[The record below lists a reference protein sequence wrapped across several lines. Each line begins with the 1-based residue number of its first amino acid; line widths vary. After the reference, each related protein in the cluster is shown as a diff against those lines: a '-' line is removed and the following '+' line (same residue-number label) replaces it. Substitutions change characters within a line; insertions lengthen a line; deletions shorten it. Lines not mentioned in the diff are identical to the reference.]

1 MPSGQALFYQLA
13 LIDQNTAKTV
23 EVYVYPHDENI
34 KRVKGVFGG
43 YVYYHYFNNS
53 KDNRYLA

>member
-1 MPSGQALFYQLA
+1 

>member
-1 MPSGQALFYQLA
+1 M
-13 LIDQNTAKTV
+13 
-23 EVYVYPHDENI
+23 EVYTYPHDENI

-53 KDNRYLA
+53 TDNRYLSETVNLEDSKNLVVTG